1 MITNYWTQRR
11 AAFSAPLASFVLPA
25 FIALL
30 AQSARAD
37 GDYLSPTDERVWISL
52 GAMYVSSTTNLQ
64 ADSSTGVP
72 GTAINGENKFG
83 LDKTDFEPE
92 FRAVLRVAERHRVSF
107 DYFMLDRTGNA
118 VVTGT
123 PILFRNVSFKPGA
136 PLQTQLNLRA
146 FGITYE
152 YSFWHSEKL
161 EIAGTLGVHA
171 TDISSMAEVQ
181 TQSTRTI
188 QTQDQAGPVP
198 TVGIDATWVASKRF
212 YFDGRAQYL
221 NVHVNNGDGS
231 LGFYELNALYRFR
244 PNVSFALGY
253 MAVRAHLASTQPS
266 QAGFFD
272 FNASGPQ
279 MFVRVSF

>member
-1 MITNYWTQRR
+1 MTINYCIRR
-11 AAFSAPLASFVLPA
+11 RSALSVPLGSFVLPA

-30 AQSARAD
+30 AQSAHA

-52 GAMYVSSTTNLQ
+52 GAMHVSSTTNLQ
-64 ADSSTGVP
+64 IDSSTGQP

-92 FRAVLRVAERHRVSF
+92 FRAVVRVAERHRLSF
-107 DYFMLDRTGNA
+107 DYFMLDRSGNA

-123 PILFRNVSFKPGA
+123 PIVFHNISFQPGA

-171 TDISSMAEVQ
+171 TDISTMAKVQ
-181 TQSTRTI
+181 TQSTNII

-198 TVGIDATWVASKRF
+198 AVGIDATWVASKRF

-221 NVHVNNGDGS
+221 KLRVSNRDGS
-231 LGFYELNALYRFR
+231 LGFYELNALYRLR

-253 MAVRAHLASTQPS
+253 MSVKARLTSTQPS
-266 QAGFFD
+266 QSGFFD
-272 FNASGPQ
+272 FNTKGPQ